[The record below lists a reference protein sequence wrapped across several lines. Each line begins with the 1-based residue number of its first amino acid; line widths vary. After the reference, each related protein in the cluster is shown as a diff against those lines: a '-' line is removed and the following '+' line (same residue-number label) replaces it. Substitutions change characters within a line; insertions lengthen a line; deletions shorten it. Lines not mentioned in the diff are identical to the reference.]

1 MISKSKGK
9 KKRTARSKSGI
20 LLGLLNENPGLSAK
34 EIGHKLGWSSKT
46 ISNIIT
52 RLEKSGEIEFKIF
65 PSTSSLIFPSIA
77 EINKTL
83 EQVDHQYNKLESMK
97 NSLKKRET
105 ETFEKVVEAQMR
117 NDASM
122 ASIYANHCAQIRDLS
137 SIVERGELILKRL
150 LLIFGLGA

>member
-1 MISKSKGK
+1 MVSKSKGRK
-9 KKRTARSKSGI
+9 KVARSKSGI
-20 LLGLLNENPGLSAK
+20 LLKLLNENPGLSAK
-34 EIGHKLGWSSKT
+34 EIGKKLGWSSKT
-46 ISNIIT
+46 VNNIIT
-52 RLEKSGEIEFKIF
+52 RLEKSGKIEFKIF

-83 EQVDHQYNKLESMK
+83 EQVDNQYNKLESMK
-97 NSLKKRET
+97 NNLKKREA

-117 NDASM
+117 NDANM

-150 LLIFGLGA
+150 LLIFGLGK